1 MEPNEET
8 YLSKVAQSFIHT
20 ECSVVL
26 IVSQG
31 LRKLSKDQ
39 QPHVEGLRWQT
50 LWWISQQYL
59 SNFSLPWLSVIEQSP
74 PSYICS
80 YLKYELITDF
90 LDKVPVEQHG
100 NITAMHMKRRALEG
114 CKFHYG
120 KSSRL
125 HSLQTAITS
134 LRISQDHFGVPY
146 SAGSPRVHWK
156 LLYIWIWFIPD
167 LWSILIHFLFLVQY
181 NWIAML

>member
-134 LRISQDHFGVPY
+134 LRISQDHSWVPS
-146 SAGSPRVHWK
+146 SARTARAHWN
-156 LLYIWIWFIPD
+156 LLY
-167 LWSILIHFLFLVQY
+167 LWL
-181 NWIAML
+181 